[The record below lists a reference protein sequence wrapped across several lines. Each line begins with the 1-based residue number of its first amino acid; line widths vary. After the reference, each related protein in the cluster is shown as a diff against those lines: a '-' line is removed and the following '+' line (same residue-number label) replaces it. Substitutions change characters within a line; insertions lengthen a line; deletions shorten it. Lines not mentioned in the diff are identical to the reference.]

1 MDACVRTLPASSS
14 PTSYYYSSCLL
25 DCSALPLWRRNFRSG
40 TAVVETGSNL
50 DRDRGSLFVDVLPVA
65 EGVLSLPFHLR
76 RGQARGKCRGF
87 SCSSSFFS
95 CITLEV
101 SRLIWAIVSL
111 SSFPRSVGDDFALNS
126 MLWQTPNLLNQY
138 RVTISHLYAMN

>member
-1 MDACVRTLPASSS
+1 
-14 PTSYYYSSCLL
+14 
-25 DCSALPLWRRNFRSG
+25 
-40 TAVVETGSNL
+40 VETGSNL

-95 CITLEV
+95 LHHVRGVSFDLGDSFSLE
-101 SRLIWAIVSL
+101 
-111 SSFPRSVGDDFALNS
+111 FPSICG
-126 MLWQTPNLLNQY
+126 
-138 RVTISHLYAMN
+138 